1 MSEINRY
8 RAPGAQVD
16 GATEQEFAEVK
27 VFGVDGRVGRI
38 RYLAYYIGV
47 SFVTMLI
54 VMMLGGIAAAALGQ
68 VGATIAAILFGIAYI
83 FILVYSFMVT
93 IQRAHDFNTS
103 GWLSLLLLV
112 FPVSLI
118 FLFIPGTKGAN
129 DYGAPPPPNNA
140 GNYILALVMPFV
152 LVGAIGIM
160 AAVAIPAY
168 NGYIAKAKEMQQQ
181 QQQQQQQLQGQQQQ
195 Q

>member
-8 RAPGAQVD
+8 QAPGAQVD
-16 GATEQEFAEVK
+16 GAIKQEFAEAK
-27 VFGVDGRVGRI
+27 VFGVSGRVGRI

-47 SFVTMLI
+47 TLVTMLI
-54 VMMLGGIAAAALGQ
+54 ALVVGGIAAAALGQ
-68 VGATIAAILFGIAYI
+68 VGGMIAAILFGIAYI

-118 FLFIPGTKGAN
+118 FLFIPGTKGSN
-129 DYGAPPPPNNA
+129 EYGAPPPPNNA
-140 GNYILALVMPFV
+140 GNYIMALVMPFV
-152 LVGAIGIM
+152 LIGGIGIL

-181 QQQQQQQLQGQQQQ
+181 QMQQQLQGQQQQ

>member
-8 RAPGAQVD
+8 QAPGAQVD
-16 GATEQEFAEVK
+16 GATAQEYSEVK
-27 VFGVDGRVGRI
+27 VFGVSGRVGRI

-47 SFVTMLI
+47 TFLTMLL
-54 VMMLGGIAAAALGQ
+54 VMLVAGIAAAALGT
-68 VGATIAAILFGIAYI
+68 VGATIATILVGIAYVFSI
-83 FILVYSFMVT
+83 VYSFMIT

-103 GWLSLLLLV
+103 GWLSLLLLI

-118 FLFIPGTKGAN
+118 FLFIPGTKGTN
-129 DYGAPPPPNNA
+129 DYGAPPPPNTT

-152 LVGAIGIM
+152 LVGVIGIL

-168 NGYIAKAKEMQQQ
+168 NGYIAKAKEMQMQQ
-181 QQQQQQQLQGQQQQ
+181 QSQQQPQGQQQLQ
-195 Q
+195 

>member
-16 GATEQEFAEVK
+16 GATQQEFAEVR
-27 VFGVDGRVGRI
+27 VFGVNGRIGRI

-47 SFVTMLI
+47 SFVAML
-54 VMMLGGIAAAALGQ
+54 VAMMVGGIVAAALGQ
-68 VGATIAAILFGIAYI
+68 VGAMIGAVLVIVAYV

-103 GWLSLLLLV
+103 GWLSLLLFI

-118 FLFIPGTKGAN
+118 FLFIPGTKGEN

-152 LVGAIGIM
+152 LVGAIGIL
-160 AAVAIPAY
+160 AAMAIPAY

-181 QQQQQQQLQGQQQQ
+181 QLQQQQQGQQQQ